1 MVGIA
6 KIERKIARLKFPPY
20 ACNRKVALP
29 LCQIPIRVICEHL
42 MEVKSEMMKVKRQ
55 FINDKGYVVYE
66 LQGKRL
72 MKRSRYNA
80 IQKYGKEILKNKEI
94 HHINLMRDDDS
105 IDNLLPV
112 GKVEHRKLHALI
124 DNGEIDKYE
133 EMVNEILASLSPLS
147 LWR

>member
-1 MVGIA
+1 MKMITY
-6 KIERKIARLKFPPY
+6 KTTLFPFLY
-20 ACNRKVALP
+20 SV
-29 LCQIPIRVICEHL
+29 
-42 MEVKSEMMKVKRQ
+42 EVKTEMRKVKRQ

-72 MKRSRYNA
+72 IKRSRYNA

-133 EMVNEILASLSPLS
+133 ETVNEILSTLSPLS

>member
-1 MVGIA
+1 M
-6 KIERKIARLKFPPY
+6 RKP
-20 ACNRKVALP
+20 
-29 LCQIPIRVICEHL
+29 
-42 MEVKSEMMKVKRQ
+42 KRQ

-72 MKRSRYNA
+72 IKRSRYNA

-112 GKVEHRKLHALI
+112 GKVEHRKLHKLI

-133 EMVNEILASLSPLS
+133 EMVNEILASLPSS
-147 LWR
+147 F